1 MKTRHLS
8 VSTRRARVSPLAL
21 TLACAALTPGV
32 NAWAQTQVVK
42 PPIAQYW
49 MDVATM
55 SMVGMDEMPDLPEMG
70 ALGGMMGGMAG
81 MPGMGGSSFG
91 ATRGMMP
98 GHWLDL
104 AVVTQRKPAGTEATQ
119 IIPAGQN
126 MGPSLLLLPV
136 QAQAST
142 HKTGRDGVEEMPE
155 RPKGRI
161 LFYWGCSETVRPGQ
175 PRVLDF
181 AKTGMEDYGKFM
193 MGRAVRDTGAK
204 AIPGHAVW
212 PNEKQRQKVPANAS
226 LMGEH
231 ALSGEGLPASL
242 KFAIGQAQDFMP
254 KLALAS
260 RGGGANTTNV
270 NWPCLPTARA
280 YFLNAMSGSDNA
292 GAAEM
297 VIWSSSEVPEPGWG
311 LMDYASNAN
320 VDQWLKEKV
329 LLPASQTQ
337 CAIPAG
343 IFAKAQ
349 GAMLRGI
356 AYGQELNLAQPPRP
370 TDKRITWEPEWTAKI
385 RVKSV
390 SMATLGE
397 DGAPKQPRTSR
408 SGSASPPQD
417 NQNPSQPG
425 AEPEKSRA
433 PSIPG
438 LPDVGRALKGLFG
451 G

>member
-1 MKTRHLS
+1 MKSRLLS
-8 VSTRRARVSPLAL
+8 LRLRGARVSPLAL
-21 TLACAALTPGV
+21 GLACVALTPV
-32 NAWAQTQVVK
+32 SYAWAQPQVVK
-42 PPIAQYW
+42 PPVAQYW

-55 SMVGMDEMPDLPEMG
+55 SMAGMDEMPDIPDMG
-70 ALGGMMGGMAG
+70 ALGGLMGGMTG
-81 MPGMGGSSFG
+81 MPGMGGVSFG

-98 GHWLDL
+98 GRWLDL

-119 IIPAGQN
+119 TIPTGQN

-136 QAQAST
+136 QAQPSARRP
-142 HKTGRDGVEEMPE
+142 GRESVDDMPE

-161 LFYWGCSETVRPGQ
+161 LFYWGCSETVRAGQ

-181 AKTGMEDYGKFM
+181 AKAGVEDYGKFM
-193 MGRAVRDTGAK
+193 MGRAARDSGAK
-204 AIPGHAVW
+204 ATPGHAVW
-212 PNEKQRQKVPANAS
+212 PNEKQRQRVPANAS
-226 LMGEH
+226 LMGQH
-231 ALSGEGLPASL
+231 ALTGEGLPASL
-242 KFAIGQAQDFMP
+242 QFAVGQAQDFMP
-254 KLALAS
+254 KLALATQGS
-260 RGGGANTTNV
+260 GASATNV
-270 NWPCLPTARA
+270 SWPGLPTARA
-280 YFLNAMSGSDNA
+280 YFLNAMSGSDDA
-292 GAAEM
+292 GEAEM

-329 LLPASQTQ
+329 LLPSSQTR

-356 AYGQELNLAQPPRP
+356 AYGQELNLAHPPRP
-370 TDKRITWEPEWTAKI
+370 TDKRIAWEPEWAAKI

-390 SMATLGE
+390 AMATLGDD
-397 DGAPKQPRTSR
+397 DGSGRAQSSPRAP
-408 SGSASPPQD
+408 
-417 NQNPSQPG
+417 QPG
-425 AEPEKSRA
+425 AEPEKSRPPA
-433 PSIPG
+433 VPG

>member
-1 MKTRHLS
+1 MKIRPDSLS
-8 VSTRRARVSPLAL
+8 PCRVHASPLAL
-21 TLACAALTPGV
+21 GLAGGLLAIAS
-32 NAWAQTQVVK
+32 NAGAQTQVVK
-42 PPIAQYW
+42 PPVAQYW

-55 SMVGMDEMPDLPEMG
+55 SMAGMDEMPDMPDMG
-70 ALGGMMGGMAG
+70 ALGGMMCGMTG
-81 MPGMGGSSFG
+81 MPGMGGVSFG

-98 GHWLDL
+98 GRWLDL

-119 IIPAGQN
+119 TIPAGQN

-136 QAQAST
+136 QAQPSA
-142 HKTGRDGVEEMPE
+142 HQAGRESADDMPE

-193 MGRAVRDTGAK
+193 MGRAVRDSGAK
-204 AIPGHAVW
+204 ATPGHAIW

-226 LMGEH
+226 LTGQH
-231 ALSGEGLPASL
+231 ALSGEGLPASF
-242 KFAIGQAQDFMP
+242 KFGVNQAQDFMP
-254 KLALAS
+254 KLALS
-260 RGGGANTTNV
+260 TQGSGAGATHV
-270 NWPCLPTARA
+270 SWPGLPTARA
-280 YFLNAMSGSDNA
+280 YFLNAMSGGDNA
-292 GAAEM
+292 GQAEM
-297 VIWSSSEVPEPGWG
+297 VIWSSSELPEPGWG

-320 VDQWLKEKV
+320 VDQWLKERV
-329 LLPASQTQ
+329 LLPASQTR

-356 AYGQELNLAQPPRP
+356 AYGQELNLAYPPRP
-370 TDKRITWEPEWTAKI
+370 TDKRVAWEPEWAAKI

-390 SMATLGE
+390 SMAMLGE
-397 DGAPKQPRTSR
+397 DGATDRSHSSPR
-408 SGSASPPQD
+408 AP
-417 NQNPSQPG
+417 QPG
-425 AEPEKSRA
+425 TEPEKSRA
-433 PSIPG
+433 PGGPG